1 VGEAENADSV
11 DVVRLDVAESFDAFF
26 VRNYAGLVRLSVGLV
41 GDRSAAEDVVQD
53 AFYAAHQDWDRIGTL
68 DSPLGWV
75 RRIVANRS
83 VSFLRR
89 RAAEARA
96 LARLGSRQQAAV
108 EMPADAID
116 FWRLVRRLPA
126 RQAQVVALHYAAD
139 MSLAEIGQMFGISE
153 GSVKA
158 SLSKAR
164 ASLARKLGA
173 PGALTD
179 TSRSGI

>member
-1 VGEAENADSV
+1 VSEADDADWV
-11 DVVRLDVAESFDAFF
+11 DVARLDVAESFDAFF
-26 VRNYAGLVRLSVGLV
+26 LRNYAGLVRLSTGLV

-53 AFYAAHQDWDRIGTL
+53 ALYAAHQDWDRIGTL

-96 LARLGSRQQAAV
+96 LARLGSRQRIAV
-108 EMPADAID
+108 EMPADAVD

-139 MSLAEIGQMFGISE
+139 MSLAEIGEMFGISE

-164 ASLARKLGA
+164 ASLARRLGA
-173 PGALTD
+173 ASAVAG
-179 TSRSGI
+179 TSRSGS

>member
-1 VGEAENADSV
+1 VGDIEDAEPSH
-11 DVVRLDVAESFDAFF
+11 VVRLDIAESFDAFF
-26 VRNYAGLVRLSVGLV
+26 VRSYAGLVRLSFSLL

-53 AFYAAHQDWDRIGTL
+53 ALYAAHQDWDRIAVMEA
-68 DSPLGWV
+68 PLGWV
-75 RRIVANRS
+75 RRVVANKS
-83 VSFLRR
+83 VSFVRR
-89 RAAEARA
+89 RGAEARA
-96 LARLGSRQQAAV
+96 LARLSGRREPTV

-139 MSLAEIGQMFGISE
+139 MSVAEIGAMFGISE

-164 ASLARKLGA
+164 DSLARRLGTR
-173 PGALTD
+173 P
-179 TSRSGI
+179 